1 MRGNAMAGTG
11 RMLFVAMSALVAF
24 AQNAGAQEQSY
35 GDQSIFGLK
44 VQAGA
49 RYDDVRMCV
58 ASPAGAKGG
67 PAMEISFFT
76 EIGVFEKISVLV
88 NVPIMRP
95 ILFAAAFKML
105 QFEPEVSLLFRLPQ
119 DGDVDIIVGPSVG
132 IALHY
137 GPDYESERSGEGR
150 GPSFWALGP
159 RVGGYFGLDFKRPGK
174 TFNFQLGVSPYVTPL
189 FSVDDPDNHRG
200 FVAGGTLD
208 GSFRFAT

>member
-35 GDQSIFGLK
+35 GDQAIFGLK

-105 QFEPEVSLLFRLPQ
+105 QLTKL
-119 DGDVDIIVGPSVG
+119 
-132 IALHY
+132 
-137 GPDYESERSGEGR
+137 
-150 GPSFWALGP
+150 
-159 RVGGYFGLDFKRPGK
+159 
-174 TFNFQLGVSPYVTPL
+174 
-189 FSVDDPDNHRG
+189 
-200 FVAGGTLD
+200 
-208 GSFRFAT
+208 